1 MKKISISKLHSPSWK
16 AAATIALTA
25 LLVLAPTSCKKK
37 DTAPQAQGS
46 GPVPTIDTAGSDSFG
61 DASGSEAWIAQRAAN
76 DKKVS
81 VGAGK
86 SFAHITYKPNVKVI
100 DKAAVD
106 ASLQGIS
113 SDGHGA
119 VFKNASAEIRALKA
133 GDIFLVKNGFA
144 AKVLGAE
151 TDGDQTVV
159 IVDAAMLTDVVANGE
174 INLDSPIGFHGSSN
188 SAALRSPARRFH
200 WMDMIETPVEAQAS
214 TIKAD
219 PTHNLGKTVK
229 DALISGWKIDSYS
242 ITPGDN
248 QANFNARL
256 MKDASGFKSAIA
268 MDGNV
273 TNFQFAS
280 NLKFS
285 PNTASQVVTG
295 LQGMSGKMHFVWEIG
310 KDTPGVWAQED
321 KLKLPVGMEI
331 PLGPVLEGLP
341 LALEMSAAF
350 LIHPALTGGNEYSK
364 GGFTIQWVGST
375 SNAAQSAAPGD
386 EGLTFTITDEMN
398 VSPAAPT
405 GMVISICAPRV
416 ELKLT
421 VLGAYGD
428 DDATLLRVA
437 ASVIDSIVDGIE
449 KHLLSPAAYAAFKA
463 SPLSNVTASNILA
476 SQADVYVQVIHT
488 EGVTHSANIT
498 FAPCTKTELKI
509 TAQSGGDANLLGLTD
524 KAMTVK
530 DIYTKTFTKWD
541 PGSSFCKSI

>member
-1 MKKISISKLHSPSWK
+1 MKRNSDSKLHTSMRSV
-16 AAATIALTA
+16 AGTLAVIV
-25 LLVLAPTSCKKK
+25 LLVFAPTSCKKK
-37 DTAPQAQGS
+37 EAAPQGQPG
-46 GPVPTIDTAGSDSFG
+46 GPVPVINTAGSGSFG
-61 DASGSEAWIAQRAAN
+61 DAAGSDDWIARRAAS
-76 DKKVS
+76 DKNVS

-86 SFAHITYKPNVKVI
+86 SFAHISYKPNVKVV

-119 VFKNASAEIRALKA
+119 VFKNAPVQIKALKA
-133 GDIFLVKNGFA
+133 GDILMVKNAFA
-144 AKVLGAE
+144 AKVMGVQ

-159 IVDAAMLTDVVANGE
+159 LVDAAKLTDLVANGE
-174 INLDSPIGFHGSSN
+174 INVDSPIGFHGPRT
-188 SAALRSPARRFH
+188 SAAQPPPVRPFH
-200 WMDMIETPVEAQAS
+200 LMDMIETPVLAQDS
-214 TIKAD
+214 PIKAD
-219 PTHNLGKTVK
+219 PAHNLGKTAK
-229 DALISGWKIDSYS
+229 DALIAGWKIDSYS

-248 QANFNARL
+248 QAHFNARL
-256 MKDASGFKSAIA
+256 MKDASGFKAAIA
-268 MDGNV
+268 MDGDV

-341 LALEMSAAF
+341 LALEMSSAF

-364 GGFTIQWVGST
+364 GGFTIQWVGSS
-375 SNAAQSAAPGD
+375 SNAAEFAAPGD
-386 EGLTFTITDEMN
+386 EGLTFTITDDMN
-398 VSPAAPT
+398 ISPAAPT
-405 GMVISICAPRV
+405 GMVLSICAPRV

-428 DDATLLRVA
+428 DDATVLRVA
-437 ASVIDSIVDGIE
+437 ASVIDTIVDGIE
-449 KHLLSPAAYAAFKA
+449 KHLLSPAAYNAFKA
-463 SPLSNVTASNILA
+463 SPLGNVTASNILA

-498 FAPCTKTELKI
+498 LAPCTKTELKI
-509 TAQSGGDANLLGLTD
+509 TAQSGGDANLMGLTD
-524 KAMTVK
+524 KAKTVK
-530 DIYTKTFTKWD
+530 DLFTKTFTKWD
-541 PGSSFCKSI
+541 PGSNFCKSI